1 MAKGCIDNFLD
12 GAFDVMINSATH
24 ITVCKAAPA
33 SFAEA
38 VSTHRIAQSVTSG
51 GNFAKANG
59 DTNGRKVTLKQ
70 IAGISVSSTGNANHI
85 AVVNSAGGQL
95 IYWTTCTSQQL
106 TQGNTVTVNAW
117 DIEIADP
124 T

>member
-1 MAKGCIDNFLD
+1 MAKGCIDAFLD
-12 GAFDVMINSATH
+12 GAFDVLVNSCTGVT
-24 ITVCKAAPA
+24 ICNAAPA

-38 VSTHRIAQSVTSG
+38 VATYRIAHSVTSG
-51 GNFAKANG
+51 GNFSKANG
-59 DTNGRKVTLKQ
+59 DTNGRKVTMAQ

-85 AVVNSAGGQL
+85 ALVNSAGSAL
-95 IYWTTCTSQQL
+95 LYWTTCTSQQL